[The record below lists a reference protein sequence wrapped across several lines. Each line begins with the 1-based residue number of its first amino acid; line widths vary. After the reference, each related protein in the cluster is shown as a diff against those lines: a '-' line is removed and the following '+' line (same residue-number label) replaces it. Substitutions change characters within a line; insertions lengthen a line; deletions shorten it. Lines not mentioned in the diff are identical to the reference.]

1 MICRSSGQGLNVP
14 NGGGLAVPKA
24 ILTLSG
30 GYRIE
35 IESPIETNLNS
46 IATRVTELTN
56 LNK

>member
-1 MICRSSGQGLNVP
+1 MICRSSGQGLTHQK
-14 NGGGLAVPKA
+14 GGGPSVPKA
-24 ILTLSG
+24 ILSLSG

-35 IESPIETNLNS
+35 IESPVETNRNP